1 MTTPLAT
8 IADAL
13 IEFILSLLSDPAAA
27 AEFEEDPEGTLARK
41 GLSDACVE
49 DVRAVAPV
57 VVDRPDVHP
66 KPPMPPAP
74 PKPPTVENEIYNIT
88 NSFAIDNRATI
99 VDQSVNQNIWAD
111 GDVNQI
117 FDQEAVVN
125 SGDNGAAAGDDAE
138 VDNSED
144 TTTVGDVA
152 IGNEDT
158 TTNIDGSFND
168 SSTNT
173 DTEVDADIDESGNNV
188 SADTNTDVA
197 TDVEID
203 DSFNEQTD
211 VSVETN
217 VEATNEGN
225 YYSDDA
231 TAVSVEETYV
241 EPAPVVEDVF
251 VEAEA
256 EEQY

>member
-13 IEFILSLLSDPAAA
+13 IEFILSLLGDPAAA
-27 AEFEEDPEGTLARK
+27 AEFEADPERTLASK
-41 GLSDACVE
+41 GLSGVCVE

-57 VVDRPDVHP
+57 VVDRPDVSP
-66 KPPMPPAP
+66 RPPSPPG
-74 PKPPTVENEIYNIT
+74 PPTPPGPPSVEKEILNIT
-88 NSFAIDNRATI
+88 NSFHIDNRATI

-117 FDQEAVVN
+117 FDNEAVVN

-138 VDNSED
+138 VDNTD
-144 TTTVGDVA
+144 TDVNVGGNVE

-168 SSTNT
+168 ESTNT
-173 DTEVDADIDESGNNV
+173 ETDTE
-188 SADTNTDVA
+188 
-197 TDVEID
+197 VEID
-203 DSFNEQTD
+203 DSFQDDSTD
-211 VSVETN
+211 VAIDTEVDGSFNETTTTE
-217 VEATNEGN
+217 VVTDIDASNEGN
-225 YYSDDA
+225 FASDDA
-231 TAVSVEETYV
+231 LAVSVDEVY
-241 EPAPVVEDVF
+241 P
-251 VEAEA
+251 EADA

>member
-13 IEFILSLLSDPAAA
+13 IEFILSLLNDPAASE
-27 AEFEEDPEGTLARK
+27 EFEEDPQGTLSRV

-57 VVDRPDVHP
+57 IVDRPDVHP
-66 KPPMPPAP
+66 KPPMPPHP
-74 PKPPTVENEIYNIT
+74 PGPPSVEKEIMNIT
-88 NSFAIDNRATI
+88 NSFSIDNRATI

-117 FDQEAVVN
+117 FDQEAIVN
-125 SGDNGAAAGDDAE
+125 SGDNGAAAGEDAG
-138 VDNSED
+138 VDNSETD
-144 TTTVGDVA
+144 TTVGDVS

-168 SSTNT
+168 GSTNT
-173 DTEVDADIDESGNNV
+173 ETDVEVDAEESFNDES
-188 SADTNTDVA
+188 TDVA
-197 TDVEID
+197 VDVEVD
-203 DSFNEQTD
+203 ESFNDTTEVAVEND
-211 VSVETN
+211 VSTE

-225 YYSDDA
+225 FYSDDS
-231 TAVSVEETYV
+231 TVVSVDEVYL
-241 EPAPVVEDVF
+241 EP
-251 VEAEA
+251 EA
-256 EEQY
+256 EEM

>member
-13 IEFILSLLSDPAAA
+13 IEFILSLLGDPAAA
-27 AEFEEDPEGTLARK
+27 AEFEEDPEGTLARN

-57 VVDRPDVHP
+57 IVDHPHVTP

-74 PKPPTVENEIYNIT
+74 PKPPSVENEIYNIT
-88 NSFAIDNRATI
+88 NAFAIDNRATI

-111 GDVNQI
+111 GDVTQI

-144 TTTVGDVA
+144 TTTVGDVS

-168 SSTNT
+168 NSTNT
-173 DTEVDADIDESGNNV
+173 DTEVDAEADESFNNSPGAAPV
-188 SADTNTDVA
+188 
-197 TDVEID
+197 
-203 DSFNEQTD
+203 
-211 VSVETN
+211 VSVETAAAEAPP
-217 VEATNEGN
+217 VEA
-225 YYSDDA
+225 
-231 TAVSVEETYV
+231 
-241 EPAPVVEDVF
+241 PP
-251 VEAEA
+251 VEAVAPPVEIETVA
-256 EEQY
+256 EDAYDYAADAATFVDEEPPLEPETEDQY

>member
-1 MTTPLAT
+1 MTTPLET

-13 IEFILSLLSDPAAA
+13 IEFILSLLRDPAAA
-27 AEFEEDPEGTLARK
+27 AEFEEDPQGTLSRN
-41 GLSDACVE
+41 GLSDVCVE

-57 VVDRPDVHP
+57 IVDRPDVHP
-66 KPPMPPAP
+66 KPPMPPGP
-74 PKPPTVENEIYNIT
+74 PKPPSVEKEIYNIT

-168 SSTNT
+168 DSTNT
-173 DTEVDADIDESGNNV
+173 ETEVEADV
-188 SADTNTDVA
+188 
-197 TDVEID
+197 D
-203 DSFNEQTD
+203 DSFNDSPEAAPVIDAQASSAPAEEAY
-211 VSVETN
+211 VAP
-217 VEATNEGN
+217 VEAPIEES
-225 YYSDDA
+225 YDYEADSA
-231 TAVSVEETYV
+231 ALVVEEPPLEM
-241 EPAPVVEDVF
+241 EP
-251 VEAEA
+251 

>member
-13 IEFILSLLSDPAAA
+13 IEFILSLLNDPSAAE
-27 AEFEEDPEGTLARK
+27 EFEEDPQGTLSRV
-41 GLSDACVE
+41 GLSEACVE

-57 VVDRPDVHP
+57 IVDRPDVHP
-66 KPPMPPAP
+66 KPPVPPGP
-74 PKPPTVENEIYNIT
+74 PGPPSVEREILNIT

-125 SGDNGAAAGDDAE
+125 SDDNGAAAGEDAD
-138 VDNSED
+138 VDNSD
-144 TTTVGDVA
+144 TDTTVGDVA

-168 SSTNT
+168 GSTNT
-173 DTEVDADIDESGNNV
+173 DTTVDVDAEESFNDES
-188 SADTNTDVA
+188 TDVA
-197 TDVEID
+197 ADVAVD
-203 DSFNEQTD
+203 DSFNETTTTE
-211 VSVETN
+211 VATE
-217 VEATNEGN
+217 VEASNEGN
-225 YYSDDA
+225 YESDEA
-231 TAVSVEETYV
+231 TVVVEEIYV
-241 EPAPVVEDVF
+241 EP
-251 VEAEA
+251 EA
-256 EEQY
+256 EEQL

>member
-27 AEFEEDPEGTLARK
+27 AEFEEDPQGTLARN

-57 VVDRPDVHP
+57 IVDRPDVTP

-74 PKPPTVENEIYNIT
+74 PRPPSVENEIYTIT

-99 VDQSVNQNIWAD
+99 VDQSVNQNIWAH

-138 VDNSED
+138 VDNSQTD
-144 TTTVGDVA
+144 ATIGDVS

-158 TTNIDGSFND
+158 TTTITDSFD
-168 SSTNT
+168 DESTNT
-173 DTEVDADIDESGNNV
+173 DVEVD
-188 SADTNTDVA
+188 
-197 TDVEID
+197 VEVD
-203 DSFNEQTD
+203 DSFNDGVTD
-211 VSVETN
+211 AAAAAPADEAAPVEDAVAPVEEVAPAAE
-217 VEATNEGN
+217 VEAPSEDS
-225 YYSDDA
+225 YDYAADSVA
-231 TAVSVEETYV
+231 LVVEEPPLDM
-241 EPAPVVEDVF
+241 ESED
-251 VEAEA
+251 
-256 EEQY
+256 QY

>member
-13 IEFILSLLSDPAAA
+13 IEFILSLLGDPAAA
-27 AEFEEDPEGTLARK
+27 AEFEEDPQGTLARN

-57 VVDRPDVHP
+57 IVDHPHVSP

-74 PKPPTVENEIYNIT
+74 PKPPSVENEIYNIT

-99 VDQSVNQNIWAD
+99 VDQSVNQNIWAN

-117 FDQEAVVN
+117 FDQEAIVN

-138 VDNSED
+138 VDNSND
-144 TTTVGDVA
+144 TTTVGDVS

-168 SSTNT
+168 NSTNT
-173 DTEVDADIDESGNNV
+173 DTAVDAE
-188 SADTNTDVA
+188 A
-197 TDVEID
+197 D
-203 DSFNEQTD
+203 DSFNN
-211 VSVETN
+211 SP
-217 VEATNEGN
+217 
-225 YYSDDA
+225 DA
-231 TAVSVEETYV
+231 
-241 EPAPVVEDVF
+241 APVVA
-251 VEAEA
+251 VEAAPPVEEVAPPVEIETVADDAYDYAVDAATFVA
-256 EEQY
+256 EEPPLELETEDQY

>member
-1 MTTPLAT
+1 
-8 IADAL
+8 L
-13 IEFILSLLSDPAAA
+13 IEFILSLLGDPAAA
-27 AEFEEDPEGTLARK
+27 AEFEEDPQGTLARN

-57 VVDRPDVHP
+57 IVDHPHVTP

-74 PKPPTVENEIYNIT
+74 PKPPSVENEIYNIT

-144 TTTVGDVA
+144 TTTVGDVS

-168 SSTNT
+168 NSTNT
-173 DTEVDADIDESGNNV
+173 DTETEADIEDSFQDD
-188 SADTNTDVA
+188 STDVA
-197 TDVEID
+197 VDVEVE
-203 DSFNEQTD
+203 DSFNETTTTD
-211 VSVETN
+211 VTTDIDAS
-217 VEATNEGN
+217 NEGN
-225 YYSDDA
+225 FASDDA
-231 TAVSVEETYV
+231 TAISIDETYI
-241 EPAPVVEDVF
+241 EPEP
-251 VEAEA
+251 

>member
-13 IEFILSLLSDPAAA
+13 IEFILSLLGDPAAA
-27 AEFEEDPEGTLARK
+27 AEFEEDPQGTLARN

-57 VVDRPDVHP
+57 IVDHPHVSP

-74 PKPPTVENEIYNIT
+74 PKPPSVENEIYNIT

-99 VDQSVNQNIWAD
+99 VDQSVNQNIWAN

-117 FDQEAVVN
+117 FDQEAIVN

-138 VDNSED
+138 VDNSND
-144 TTTVGDVA
+144 TTTVGDVS

-168 SSTNT
+168 NSTNT
-173 DTEVDADIDESGNNV
+173 DTDTEVEAEDSFQDDS
-188 SADTNTDVA
+188 TDVA
-197 TDVEID
+197 VDVEVE
-203 DSFNEQTD
+203 DSFNETTTTD
-211 VSVETN
+211 VTTDIDAS
-217 VEATNEGN
+217 NEGN
-225 YYSDDA
+225 FASDDA
-231 TAVSVEETYV
+231 TAISIDETYI
-241 EPAPVVEDVF
+241 EPEP
-251 VEAEA
+251 

>member
-13 IEFILSLLSDPAAA
+13 IEFILSLLGDPAAA
-27 AEFEEDPEGTLARK
+27 AEFEEDPQGTLARN

-57 VVDRPDVHP
+57 IVDHPHVSP

-74 PKPPTVENEIYNIT
+74 PKPPSVENEIYNIT

-117 FDQEAVVN
+117 FDQEAIVN

-138 VDNSED
+138 VDNSND
-144 TTTVGDVA
+144 TTTVGDVS

-158 TTNIDGSFND
+158 
-168 SSTNT
+168 
-173 DTEVDADIDESGNNV
+173 
-188 SADTNTDVA
+188 
-197 TDVEID
+197 
-203 DSFNEQTD
+203 
-211 VSVETN
+211 
-217 VEATNEGN
+217 
-225 YYSDDA
+225 
-231 TAVSVEETYV
+231 
-241 EPAPVVEDVF
+241 
-251 VEAEA
+251 
-256 EEQY
+256 

>member
-13 IEFILSLLSDPAAA
+13 IEFILSLLNDPAAA
-27 AEFEEDPEGTLARK
+27 EEFEEDPQGTLSRV

-57 VVDRPDVHP
+57 IVDRPDVHP
-66 KPPMPPAP
+66 RPPVPPGP
-74 PKPPTVENEIYNIT
+74 PGPPSVEREIWNIT

-125 SGDNGAAAGDDAE
+125 SGDNGAAAGEDAD
-138 VDNSED
+138 VDNSD
-144 TTTVGDVA
+144 TDTTVGDVA
-152 IGNEDT
+152 IGNEET

-168 SSTNT
+168 GSTNT
-173 DTEVDADIDESGNNV
+173 ETTVDVDAEESFNDES
-188 SADTNTDVA
+188 TDVA
-197 TDVEID
+197 ADVEVTESFNDTTTTDV
-203 DSFNEQTD
+203 TTAVD
-211 VSVETN
+211 VSN
-217 VEATNEGN
+217 DGN
-225 YYSDDA
+225 YESDDA
-231 TAVSVEETYV
+231 TSVSVEEIYV
-241 EPAPVVEDVF
+241 EP
-251 VEAEA
+251 EA
-256 EEQY
+256 EEQL